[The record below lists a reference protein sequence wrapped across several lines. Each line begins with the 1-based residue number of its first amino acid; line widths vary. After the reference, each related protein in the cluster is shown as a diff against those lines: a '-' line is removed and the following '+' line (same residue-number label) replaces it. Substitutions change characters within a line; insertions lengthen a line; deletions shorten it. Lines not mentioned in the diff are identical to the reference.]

1 MTIEI
6 ISIPDC
12 PNHQATVELV
22 KQLLGSEHVSA
33 EIKEVLVRNSS
44 QAQAHG
50 FAGSPTVRVN
60 GKDIEVLTF
69 PHTGLS
75 CRIYEDGSGI
85 PPQSL
90 LRQAIISAS
99 LISANLISANQDEAQ
114 P

>member
-6 ISIPDC
+6 ISIPGC
-12 PNHQATVELV
+12 PNHRPTVDLV
-22 KQLLGSEHVSA
+22 KQLLGCDDISA
-33 EIKEVLVRNSS
+33 EIKEILVRNSW
-44 QAQAHG
+44 QAKALG

-60 GKDIEVLTF
+60 GKDIDVLAL
-69 PHTGLS
+69 PQSALS

-90 LRQAIISAS
+90 LRQAILSAS
-99 LISANLISANQDEAQ
+99 LISANQDEEG

>member
-12 PNHQATVELV
+12 PNHQATVERV
-22 KQLLGSEHVSA
+22 KRLLSSERVSA
-33 EIKEVLVRNSS
+33 EIKEILVSSSS
-44 QAQAHG
+44 QANAVG

-60 GKDIEVLTF
+60 GKDVEVLTF
-69 PHTGLS
+69 VHTGLS

-85 PPQSL
+85 PPQNL

-99 LISANLISANQDEAQ
+99 VHEAA

>member
-6 ISIPDC
+6 ISIHDC
-12 PNHQATVELV
+12 PNHQATVERV
-22 KQLLGSEHVSA
+22 KRLLSSERVSA
-33 EIKEVLVRNSS
+33 EIKELLVSNSS
-44 QAQAHG
+44 QAKAVG

-60 GKDIEVLTF
+60 GKDIEVLTL

-99 LISANLISANQDEAQ
+99 VNEAA